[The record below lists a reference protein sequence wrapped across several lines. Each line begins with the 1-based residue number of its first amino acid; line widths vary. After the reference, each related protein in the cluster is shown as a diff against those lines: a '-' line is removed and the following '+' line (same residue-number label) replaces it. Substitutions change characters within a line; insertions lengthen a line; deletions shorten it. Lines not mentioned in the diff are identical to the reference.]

1 MMGLLWKNMISF
13 SGVIKRL
20 VLLVVKETAL
30 KSPPVVILLAHTPVK
45 NSMILRQEE
54 KNMTDVNKLP

>member
-1 MMGLLWKNMISF
+1 MGLLWKNMISF

-45 NSMILRQEE
+45 NIMILIQEE

>member
-1 MMGLLWKNMISF
+1 MGLLWKNMISF

-20 VLLVVKETAL
+20 VLLVVKEIAL
-30 KSPPVVILLAHTPVK
+30 KSPLVVILLANNPVK